1 MGRPRPHLFLQ
12 THPSLASAP
21 AAAAVGGA
29 SLFLNCS
36 PTSLLL
42 PPSHAHKQQQFVLA
56 CAPTSNSLSSPLC
69 SPAPRHRSSSSVRSI
84 LLHLSPRGARMIG
97 PGDELAELLWD
108 NGPALRRAPP
118 PFQPFTC
125 SAAGSS
131 RAHELKRHAAA
142 AAGMASVP
150 LGAHDAGGFPVHDD
164 DDAVPWLHCPVIVD
178 DGDTAPLPPEYCAGL
193 LSEYPGLPGAAPPAS
208 PHHGA
213 AVPASR
219 AAPPEAAAKQ
229 APPSAGEGVM
239 NFTFFSRPLQ
249 QRPQA
254 SAAAAPSNPV
264 ESTVVQAATNRLR
277 STPLFSEQRMAWL
290 QPPKAPRATAA
301 GAPPAPQAP
310 LPPELRHG
318 EAATVTQRRLQPE
331 ARAPD
336 AAAGP
341 AAVTTSSVCSGNGD
355 RSQPK
360 RSSHH
365 QLPDC
370 SVSPDEDLDDEGG
383 ATRRSE
389 SRSNKRSRTA
399 EVHNLSER
407 RRRDRI
413 NEKMRALQELIPN
426 CNKIDKASMLEE
438 AIEYLKTLQL
448 QVQMMSMGTGL
459 CVPPMLLPA
468 MQMPHPMAAHFPHLG
483 MGLGFS
489 MGAAAA
495 AFDMARAAG
504 VHFPCPPMAMPPGPM
519 FGVPGQAMPP
529 PAAAAFAH
537 MATAPPEQMEVA
549 PARRGAEADQPPV
562 PVVTQGDQKQQ
573 HPKQT

>member
-1 MGRPRPHLFLQ
+1 
-12 THPSLASAP
+12 
-21 AAAAVGGA
+21 
-29 SLFLNCS
+29 
-36 PTSLLL
+36 
-42 PPSHAHKQQQFVLA
+42 
-56 CAPTSNSLSSPLC
+56 
-69 SPAPRHRSSSSVRSI
+69 
-84 LLHLSPRGARMIG
+84 
-97 PGDELAELLWD
+97 
-108 NGPALRRAPP
+108 
-118 PFQPFTC
+118 
-125 SAAGSS
+125 
-131 RAHELKRHAAA
+131 
-142 AAGMASVP
+142 MASVP

-426 CNKIDKASMLEE
+426 CNKAHATDTLILKWNPSSCFIRLAHATNTLASV
-438 AIEYLKTLQL
+438 ADRQG
-448 QVQMMSMGTGL
+448 VDAGGGDR
-459 CVPPMLLPA
+459 VPE
-468 MQMPHPMAAHFPHLG
+468 
-483 MGLGFS
+483 
-489 MGAAAA
+489 
-495 AFDMARAAG
+495 D
-504 VHFPCPPMAMPPGPM
+504 
-519 FGVPGQAMPP
+519 
-529 PAAAAFAH
+529 PAAAGADDVDGDGSVRA
-537 MATAPPEQMEVA
+537 ADAAAGDADAAPHGGALPPPRHGAGVQHGRGGGSLRHGPRCRRALPVPSDGNA
-549 PARRGAEADQPPV
+549 ARADVRRARAGDAAAGRRGVRSHGHRAARADGSCSCTARSRSGPTAGSRRHTGRSEAAASEADV
-562 PVVTQGDQKQQ
+562 KVTRRSACCCRSRALS
-573 HPKQT
+573 

>member
-1 MGRPRPHLFLQ
+1 M
-12 THPSLASAP
+12 T
-21 AAAAVGGA
+21 
-29 SLFLNCS
+29 
-36 PTSLLL
+36 
-42 PPSHAHKQQQFVLA
+42 
-56 CAPTSNSLSSPLC
+56 
-69 SPAPRHRSSSSVRSI
+69 
-84 LLHLSPRGARMIG
+84 G

-142 AAGMASVP
+142 GGMAPVP
-150 LGAHDAGGFPVHDD
+150 LGLHGAGGLPDE
-164 DDAVPWLHCPVIVD
+164 DAVPWLHCPVAVD
-178 DGDTAPLPPEYCAGL
+178 VSDADTAPLPPEYCAGL
-193 LSEYPGLPGAAPPAS
+193 LSEYSGLQPAPP
-208 PHHGA
+208 A

-219 AAPPEAAAKQ
+219 AAPREAAAKQ
-229 APPSAGEGVM
+229 ATLPGAASGAGEGVM

-249 QRPQA
+249 RPQA
-254 SAAAAPSNPV
+254 SAAAAASNPV

-277 STPLFSEQRMAWL
+277 ATPLFSEQRMAWL
-290 QPPKAPRATAA
+290 QPPKGPRAAA
-301 GAPPAPQAP
+301 PGAAPAPAPQAP
-310 LPPELRHG
+310 LPTEHRLHG
-318 EAATVTQRRLQPE
+318 EAATVTQCRLQPE

-336 AAAGP
+336 AAA
-341 AAVTTSSVCSGNGD
+341 ATAVVTTSSVCSGNGD
-355 RSQPK
+355 RSQQPK
-360 RSSHH
+360 RSSSH
-365 QLPDC
+365 QVADC

-383 ATRRSE
+383 AMRRSAA
-389 SRSNKRSRTA
+389 RSNKRSRTA
-399 EVHNLSER
+399 E

-468 MQMPHPMAAHFPHLG
+468 MQVPVPHPMAHFPHLG
-483 MGLGFS
+483 MGLGFG
-489 MGAAAA
+489 MGAAAAA

-504 VHFPCPPMAMPPGPM
+504 AHFPCPPMPMPPGPM
-519 FGVPGQAMPP
+519 FGVPGQAMPS
-529 PAAAAFAH
+529 PAAAAWAH
-537 MATAPPEQMEVA
+537 MAGSGTTPAEHIEAAAAPP
-549 PARRGAEADQPPV
+549 AREEAEPLPPPV
-562 PVVTQGDQKQQ
+562 PVVTQGDQIQKLQ